1 MTSPADALTT
11 ARGRVEAWFAQRGWQ
26 PAPFQRA
33 AWEAYLAGQSGL
45 IHSDTGSGKSL
56 AAWLGPVM
64 EALAQPTGRRAGPRV
79 LWITPLRAL
88 AADTAA
94 NLREPLAELG
104 LDWRVE
110 QRTGDTASSTR
121 QRQQRSPPEALV
133 TTPESLS
140 LMIAYRGAETR
151 LASVDAVIVDE
162 WHELIGSKRG
172 VQLELCLAFLRG
184 LNPDLRTWGL
194 SATLGNLDEAQRTL
208 LGPEDRHGV
217 RIQGSN
223 DKPIRIRSL
232 RPEVSTRFP
241 WAGHLGLH
249 LLPQVVATIE
259 HARSCL
265 LFTNTRSQAE
275 RWHEALLAERPEW
288 ADSLALHH
296 GSIQRDQRDAVEA
309 GLRDGTLR
317 CVVAT
322 SSLDLGVDFS
332 PVDQV
337 IQIGSPKGVARLLQR
352 AGRSGHQPG
361 VTSEVLCVPTHAFE
375 LVEIAAA
382 RRAQAAG
389 TIEARRP
396 LRRSLDVLA
405 QHLVTVATGDGF
417 RARETLAEVRRTHAF
432 AELTETEWQWVLD
445 FVTQGGAVLTNYPQ
459 FRRVSDDGERYR
471 VTDRGI
477 ATRHRMAVGTITSD
491 PMMRVQ
497 YRQGG
502 SLGSIEEGFIARLSP
517 GECFLFAGRYLE
529 LIRVRDTTA
538 YVKRAT
544 GSKRTV
550 PRWQGGHLPL
560 STTLATAV
568 QQCLADARDGQ
579 SRDPE
584 LHALSDLVALQQ
596 RWSHLPGPNELLIER
611 TRTRDGEHLFIF
623 PFAGRLA
630 HEGLASLLAWR
641 LGRDRSATFGMAV
654 NDYGLQ
660 LVTGKR
666 LDLTQ
671 REIEGVITP
680 ANLADELEQCL
691 NADELAR
698 RRFREIARIA
708 GMVFTGYP
716 GRSKGARQLQ
726 ASSGLIFDTL
736 QRYAPEHQLLAQARE
751 EVLSNQLEYQRL
763 TDTLAA
769 MASSHLVFNDTPRLT
784 PLAFPLWAERQR
796 NRLSSEDWQSRIERM
811 IASLERAAG

>member
-1 MTSPADALTT
+1 MASPADPLSD
-11 ARGRVEAWFAQRGWQ
+11 ARERVEGWFAQRGWQ
-26 PAPFQRA
+26 PAAFQRA
-33 AWEAYLAGQSGL
+33 AWDAYLAGQSGL

-56 AAWLGPVM
+56 AAWLGPIM
-64 EALAQPTGRRAGPRV
+64 AALAEPARRRAGPRV

-88 AADTAA
+88 AADTVA
-94 NLREPLAELG
+94 NLRAPLPELG

-140 LMIAYRGAETR
+140 LMIAYRGAEGR
-151 LASVDAVIVDE
+151 LAGVDAVIVDE
-162 WHELIGSKRG
+162 WHELLGSKRG

-184 LNPDLRTWGL
+184 INPSLRTWGL
-194 SATLGNLDEAQRTL
+194 SATLGNLDEAQQAL
-208 LGPEDRHGV
+208 LGPAAQSGV
-217 RIQGSN
+217 RIQGAN

-232 RPEVSTRFP
+232 CPDTGTRFP

-249 LLPQVVATIE
+249 LLPQVVARIE
-259 HARSCL
+259 AAQSCL

-275 RWHEALLAERPEW
+275 RWHEALLAERPDW
-288 ADSLALHH
+288 ADGIALHH
-296 GSIQRDQRDAVEA
+296 GSIQREQRDAVEA
-309 GLRDGTLR
+309 GLRDGELR

-322 SSLDLGVDFS
+322 SSLDLGVDFA

-382 RRAQAAG
+382 RRAQADGA
-389 TIEARRP
+389 IEARRP

-405 QHLVTVATGDGF
+405 QHLVTLATGDGF
-417 RARETLAEVRRTHAF
+417 RADEALIEVRTTHAF
-432 AELTETEWQWVLD
+432 ADLTDAEWAWVLD
-445 FVTQGGAVLTNYPQ
+445 FITQGGAVLTNYPQ
-459 FRRVSDDGERYR
+459 FRRVSDNGERYR

-497 YRQGG
+497 YRKGG
-502 SLGSIEEGFIARLSP
+502 SLGHVEEGFIARLSP
-517 GECFLFAGRYLE
+517 GDRFLFGGRYVE
-529 LIRVRDTTA
+529 LVRVRDTTA
-538 YVKRAT
+538 YVKRAS
-544 GSKRTV
+544 GPKREV

-560 STTLATAV
+560 STTLAAAV
-568 QQCLADARDGQ
+568 RECLAEARDGRAQ
-579 SRDPE
+579 DPE

-596 RWSHLPGPNELLIER
+596 RWSHLPGPGELLVER

-641 LGRDRSATFGMAV
+641 LGQYRSATFGMAV

-666 LDLTQ
+666 LELTPE
-671 REIEGVITP
+671 EIGAVITP
-680 ANLADELEQCL
+680 ANLAEELEQCL

-708 GMVFTGYP
+708 GLVFTGYP
-716 GRSKGARQLQ
+716 GRNKGARQLQ

-736 QRYAPEHQLLAQARE
+736 HRYAPEHQLLAQARE

-763 TDTLAA
+763 ADALAS
-769 MASSHLVFNDTPRLT
+769 MAASRLVFHDTPRLT

-796 NRLSSEDWQSRIERM
+796 NRLSSEDWQSRVERM